1 MYRYRSLSTIQGRN
15 VEKFRMRVSAVSEQ
29 RMGQV
34 VGCSHRQTMANVS
47 SDGSSIRSLGY
58 AYNTPPNN
66 ITWRFVCECLA
77 PQKSQSFRPDATF
90 CTVSGY
96 ATAMDNRPS
105 SSWGT
110 YRFYSSSS
118 QTSGKLIITSGLRI
132 ATHKN
137 LIKVFT
143 ELASVIF

>member
-77 PQKSQSFRPDATF
+77 PQKSPSIRPDATF
-90 CTVSGY
+90 FALFQGMLPQWTIDQALAGE
-96 ATAMDNRPS
+96 
-105 SSWGT
+105 
-110 YRFYSSSS
+110 
-118 QTSGKLIITSGLRI
+118 LIGFIQVLR
-132 ATHKN
+132 KQ
-137 LIKVFT
+137 V
-143 ELASVIF
+143 ES